1 MYYIYYLYI
10 YISIYLFKEV
20 PEFVEWAFLGELF
33 GGRGWVFDTAEA
45 GLELLDLDDPLAS
58 ASQATGI
65 HPFC

>member
-20 PEFVEWAFLGELF
+20 PEFVE
-33 GGRGWVFDTAEA
+33 WVFDTAEA